1 MGSKPNI
8 IEPLAPLLTKQ
19 QVPAFLN
26 VRPWTVDR
34 FRRDDK
40 CFPQPRWL
48 SDGTPRWLPHEL
60 HNWVN
65 SRTSRRPRP
74 RGSGTINNNSADDG
88 VRGSENER
96 REQCRAVSKG
106 SG

>member
-19 QVPAFLN
+19 QVAAFLN

-60 HNWVN
+60 HNGVN
-65 SRTSRRPRP
+65 SRKRGGVAPAWQRHHQQQQRRR
-74 RGSGTINNNSADDG
+74 R
-88 VRGSENER
+88 RKRER
-96 REQCRAVSKG
+96 K
-106 SG
+106 

>member
-19 QVPAFLN
+19 QVAAFLN
-26 VRPWTVDR
+26 VRPRTVDR

-60 HNWVN
+60 HNSVN
-65 SRTSRRPRP
+65 SRKRGGVVP
-74 RGSGTINNNSADDG
+74 RGSGTITTTAPTT
-88 VRGSENER
+88 
-96 REQCRAVSKG
+96 A
-106 SG
+106 

>member
-19 QVPAFLN
+19 QVAAFLN
-26 VRPWTVDR
+26 VRPRTVDR

-65 SRTSRRPRP
+65 SRHSRR
-74 RGSGTINNNSADDG
+74 
-88 VRGSENER
+88 
-96 REQCRAVSKG
+96 CRARVAAAPSTTTAPTTA
-106 SG
+106 

>member
-19 QVPAFLN
+19 QVAAFLN
-26 VRPWTVDR
+26 VRPRTVDR

-48 SDGTPRWLPHEL
+48 SDGTPRWLPQ
-60 HNWVN
+60 NFTTGSTVA
-65 SRTSRRPRP
+65 SAAASRP

>member
-19 QVPAFLN
+19 QVAAFLN
-26 VRPWTVDR
+26 VRPRTVDR

-65 SRTSRRPRP
+65 SRKRGGVAPAWQRHHQQQQRRR
-74 RGSGTINNNSADDG
+74 R
-88 VRGSENER
+88 RKRER
-96 REQCRAVSKG
+96 K
-106 SG
+106 